1 METTGAA
8 QGGARDRFS
17 VTEAERQV
25 ADLLPIEVD
34 PALARA
40 TVETVP
46 FWFHTFA
53 LNRAEGVYTPGAA
66 RDHRYRVSALPNDF
80 GGLSVLDVGTFD
92 GFYAFLA
99 EHRGAD
105 RVVAVDNEQYRLWV
119 ASRWDVELEGGEGFR
134 AIHRLLGSA
143 VEYRRV
149 DAFELDRLDER
160 FDLVYCFGILHRVEN
175 PLGLLRVLRGRTASG
190 GSVLVET
197 YGVRPEDRD
206 GPAIRVSEPGE
217 VYARDEFVYWGF
229 RAHRPRAACPDRR
242 LLARRVA
249 GRRGGRRSP
258 AHHRPADRLER
269 SRTAVST
276 ASSPDGCSGVTAGR
290 ALGATVAA
298 VPRRSTPTASAAP
311 TALTRRPRRSA
322 AHSGGH
328 STASRRTA
336 A

>member
-1 METTGAA
+1 LVICGSRRQVEEARRIAPTGGIWMETTGAA
-8 QGGARDRFS
+8 GGARDRFS

-40 TVETVP
+40 AVETVP

-119 ASRWDVELEGGEGFR
+119 ASRWDVELAGGEGFR

-229 RAHRPRAACPDRR
+229 GHTGLER
-242 LLARRVA
+242 LARIA
-249 GRRGGRRSP
+249 GFSRAESLVEVEVDDHPRIIGRLI
-258 AHHRPADRLER
+258 A
-269 SRTAVST
+269 
-276 ASSPDGCSGVTAGR
+276 
-290 ALGATVAA
+290 
-298 VPRRSTPTASAAP
+298 
-311 TALTRRPRRSA
+311 
-322 AHSGGH
+322 
-328 STASRRTA
+328 
-336 A
+336 

>member
-1 METTGAA
+1 VCIETTGRA
-8 QGGARDRFS
+8 QGGPRDQFS
-17 VTEAERQV
+17 ITEAERQV

-34 PALARA
+34 TALARA

-53 LNRAEGVYTPGAA
+53 LNRSEGIYTPGAA
-66 RDHRYRVSALPNDF
+66 RDHRYRLSTLPSDF
-80 GGLSVLDVGTFD
+80 GGMSVLDVGSFD

-119 ASRWDVELEGGEGFR
+119 ASRWAVELEGGEGFR

-175 PLGLLRVLRGRTASG
+175 PLGLLRVLRRRTASG
-190 GSVLVET
+190 GTVLVET

-206 GPAIRVSEPGE
+206 GPAIRVSKPGE

-229 RAHRPRAACPDRR
+229 GHTGLER
-242 LLARRVA
+242 LARLA
-249 GRRGGRRSP
+249 GFSRAESLVDVEVDGHPRIIGRLI
-258 AHHRPADRLER
+258 A
-269 SRTAVST
+269 
-276 ASSPDGCSGVTAGR
+276 
-290 ALGATVAA
+290 
-298 VPRRSTPTASAAP
+298 
-311 TALTRRPRRSA
+311 
-322 AHSGGH
+322 
-328 STASRRTA
+328 
-336 A
+336 